1 MPGRS
6 LLIAPAVGKPWRIAP
21 ADAAAIYAAFL
32 NASAVRRYVAEFA
45 LVSLPERP
53 RAQGINDDHLG
64 ATRPANAN
72 LADAPRPEIVAAGAV
87 RRVAGVW
94 ACANERRS
102 GTARYRAHGA
112 RHLLPRDWRHNEE
125 TQ

>member
-32 NASAVRRYVAEFA
+32 NASAVRRYVAKFA

-72 LADAPRPEIVAAGAV
+72 LADAPRPEIVA
-87 RRVAGVW
+87 R
-94 ACANERRS
+94 
-102 GTARYRAHGA
+102 
-112 RHLLPRDWRHNEE
+112 
-125 TQ
+125 